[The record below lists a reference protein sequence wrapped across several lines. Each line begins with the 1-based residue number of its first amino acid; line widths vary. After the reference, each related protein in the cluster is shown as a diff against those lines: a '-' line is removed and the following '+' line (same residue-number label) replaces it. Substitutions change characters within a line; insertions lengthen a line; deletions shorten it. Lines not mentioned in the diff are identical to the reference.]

1 MPVRKLRVSF
11 VVDVDLFAKLL
22 ASSHE
27 QLDIAVFGDEPSVTH
42 TQGERHK
49 ALPTPTKGVNMIVL
63 KAIAQGE
70 IIAGMRAALEK
81 AGYSPNSLDCA
92 LSKLRHVD
100 KLITRVSQGTYKL
113 TRKGQDHVNS

>member
-11 VVDVDLFAKLL
+11 VVDVDLLAKLL

-27 QLDIAVFGDEPSVTH
+27 QLDIAVFGDEPGVSH

-49 ALPTPTKGVNMIVL
+49 ALPAPKRVGTVVL
-63 KAIAQGE
+63 KAIEQGE
-70 IIAGMRAALEK
+70 GIAGMRAALEK
-81 AGYSPNSLDCA
+81 AGYSPDSLDSA

-100 KLITRVSQGTYKL
+100 KLIERVKQGHYKL
-113 TRKGQDHVNS
+113 TKKGQNYVVNS